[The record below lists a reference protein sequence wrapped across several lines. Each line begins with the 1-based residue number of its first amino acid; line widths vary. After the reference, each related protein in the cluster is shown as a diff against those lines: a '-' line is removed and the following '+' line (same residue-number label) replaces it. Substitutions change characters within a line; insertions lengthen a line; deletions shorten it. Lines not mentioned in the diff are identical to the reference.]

1 MALEAP
7 LETAFMTAI
16 DSDAVAR
23 PTAAKVTLSI
33 LLAVSFCHMLNDV
46 MQSLLPAIYPML
58 KQNYGLDFWQI
69 GLLTTA
75 FQGTASLLQPVI
87 GNFTDRRP
95 IAYSTSIGM
104 ASTLIGLILLAFA
117 GSYAALI
124 IGAMFV
130 GVGSAIF
137 HPESSRIA
145 RMASG
150 GRHGL
155 AQSLFQVGGN
165 FGTALGPLLAAF
177 IVLPHGQ
184 GSIAWFAV
192 AALLGMLILSRVS
205 QWDSR
210 TRATPNLSADAPAT
224 PFSRQRTF
232 WALATLALL
241 VFSKYIY
248 MSSLTSYYT
257 FYTIHKFG
265 VSVQQSQLMLFVFL
279 GSVAAGTIL
288 GGPIGD
294 RFGAKTVIWFSI
306 LGVLPFT
313 LMLPYANLH
322 GTIVLSVLIGLIL
335 SSAFPAIIVFAQE
348 LVPGRV
354 GMIAGIFFGFAFGMA
369 GIAAAVLGVVA
380 DAKGID
386 YVYDICSYLPLIGLL
401 TVFLPSMDRAKH
413 GVPKHA

>member
-7 LETAFMTAI
+7 LETAFMTAV

-117 GSYAALI
+117 GSYAGLI

-177 IVLPHGQ
+177 IVLPRGQ

-205 QWDSR
+205 QWDTR
-210 TRATPNLSADAPAT
+210 TRARPNLSADALQT

-232 WALATLALL
+232 WALTTLALL

-248 MSSLTSYYT
+248 MSSLTS
-257 FYTIHKFG
+257 
-265 VSVQQSQLMLFVFL
+265 
-279 GSVAAGTIL
+279 
-288 GGPIGD
+288 
-294 RFGAKTVIWFSI
+294 
-306 LGVLPFT
+306 
-313 LMLPYANLH
+313 
-322 GTIVLSVLIGLIL
+322 
-335 SSAFPAIIVFAQE
+335 
-348 LVPGRV
+348 
-354 GMIAGIFFGFAFGMA
+354 
-369 GIAAAVLGVVA
+369 
-380 DAKGID
+380 
-386 YVYDICSYLPLIGLL
+386 
-401 TVFLPSMDRAKH
+401 
-413 GVPKHA
+413 

>member
-1 MALEAP
+1 
-7 LETAFMTAI
+7 MTAI
-16 DSDAVAR
+16 DSSVDAR
-23 PTAAKVTLSI
+23 PATAKATFSI
-33 LLAVSFCHMLNDV
+33 LLAVSFCHLLNDV
-46 MQSLLPAIYPML
+46 MQSLLPAVYPML
-58 KQNYGLDFWQI
+58 KTNYGLAFWQI

-75 FQGTASLLQPVI
+75 FQVTASLLQPVI
-87 GNFTDRRP
+87 GHYTDKRP
-95 IAYSTSIGM
+95 VEYSTSAGM
-104 ASTLIGLILLAFA
+104 AATLAGLILLAFA
-117 GSYAALI
+117 HSYPMLLA
-124 IGAMFV
+124 GAMLV
-130 GVGSAIF
+130 GLGSAVF

-150 GRHGL
+150 GRHGM

-177 IVLPHGQ
+177 IVLPYGQ
-184 GSIAWFAV
+184 SSIAWFAV
-192 AALLGMLILSRVS
+192 AALLGIVILWRVS
-205 QWDSR
+205 QWD
-210 TRATPNLSADAPAT
+210 TRARARPRASGETLSMPY
-224 PFSRQRTF
+224 PRGRTIQ
-232 WALATLALL
+232 ALVILALL

-265 VSVQQSQLMLFVFL
+265 VSVQQSQLLLFAFL
-279 GSVAAGTIL
+279 GAVAAGTIL

-294 RFGAKTVIWFSI
+294 RIGAKTVIWISI

-313 LMLPYANLH
+313 LALPYANLQW
-322 GTIVLSVLIGLIL
+322 TIVLSVIIGLVL

-354 GMIAGIFFGFAFGMA
+354 GMIAGLFFGFAFGVA

-386 YVYDICSYLPLIGLL
+386 FVYDICSYLPLLGLL
-401 TVFLPSMDRAKH
+401 AIFLPSMERAGH
-413 GVPKHA
+413 GEV